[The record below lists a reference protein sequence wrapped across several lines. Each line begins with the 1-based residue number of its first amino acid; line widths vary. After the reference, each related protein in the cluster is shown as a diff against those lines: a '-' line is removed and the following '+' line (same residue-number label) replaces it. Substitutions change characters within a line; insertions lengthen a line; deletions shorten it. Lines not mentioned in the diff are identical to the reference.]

1 MELKVQYYGCIA
13 YLYRGMQAEDQSKWG
28 ERVTMYKAAAE
39 KLNEC
44 IKLAKNL
51 ERTDVNKNTI

>member
-1 MELKVQYYGCIA
+1 MELKVHYYGCIA

-39 KLNEC
+39 KMNEC
-44 IKLAKNL
+44 TKLGKNL
-51 ERTDVNKNTI
+51 EKTDVS